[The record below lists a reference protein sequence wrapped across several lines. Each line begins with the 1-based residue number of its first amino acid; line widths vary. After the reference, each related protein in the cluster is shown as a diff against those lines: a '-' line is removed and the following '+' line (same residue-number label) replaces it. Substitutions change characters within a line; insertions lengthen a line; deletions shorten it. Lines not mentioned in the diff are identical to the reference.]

1 MKKIIFKILI
11 LIMISIIISC
21 SNENSGTKKENI
33 QLSENE
39 KLQVNENSGTKKENI
54 QLSENEKLQVFDMR
68 YLTSSNENTG
78 TKKENIQLSENE
90 KLQVLD
96 IRYLTSEN
104 ERLEIFD
111 IRYLTSENGEYL
123 NVLLKENS
131 KSVFVDYIFY
141 TNQSIDAFT
150 FDTEINEGYISAD
163 YIEGNLSDSGFS
175 GKIYNREVNF
185 VNSKS
190 PLSGAK
196 VVRYSF
202 TNVSTTNASEEDKK
216 IFEYYSSIFLFNNDK
231 KSAIIDKI
239 NLDINS
245 EITNAKLD
253 INKLSDIKNILS
265 NNMLLFYNDW
275 RPGEGEYGYNY
286 YSISEYGI
294 DYLSEKIASINEY
307 FYEYTGGAHGVHGK
321 IYKVYSLSNGE
332 RLKIEDILI
341 DVNNL
346 DLINKV
352 KEKLLSN
359 ADEESYFNLD
369 ALSLQENNFYITSK
383 GLTFTWGIYEIAP
396 YATGDS
402 EVLFSIDEIMPY
414 LKDEYKN
421 IFE

>member
-39 KLQVNENSGTKKENI
+39 RLEINENTGTKKENI

-68 YLTSSNENTG
+68 YLTS
-78 TKKENIQLSENE
+78 
-90 KLQVLD
+90 
-96 IRYLTSEN
+96 
-104 ERLEIFD
+104 
-111 IRYLTSENGEYL
+111 ENGEYL
-123 NVLLKENS
+123 YLNVILEENS
-131 KSVFVDYIFY
+131 KSVFVDYVFY
-141 TNQSIDAFT
+141 ENQSINAFI

-202 TNVSTTNASEEDKK
+202 TNVSPTNASEEDKK
-216 IFEYYSSIFLFNNDK
+216 IFEYSSSIFLFNNDK

-265 NNMLLFYNDW
+265 NNMLPFYNDW
-275 RPGEGEYGYNY
+275 RPGEGEYGFNY
-286 YSISEYGI
+286 DSISEYGI

-402 EVLFSIDEIMPY
+402 EVLFLVDEIMPY
-414 LKDEYKN
+414 LKDEYKS

>member
-21 SNENSGTKKENI
+21 SNENT
-33 QLSENE
+33 
-39 KLQVNENSGTKKENI
+39 GTKKENI

-68 YLTSSNENTG
+68 YLTS
-78 TKKENIQLSENE
+78 
-90 KLQVLD
+90 
-96 IRYLTSEN
+96 
-104 ERLEIFD
+104 
-111 IRYLTSENGEYL
+111 ENGEYL
-123 NVLLKENS
+123 NILLKENS

-141 TNQSIDAFT
+141 TNQSINALIKDI
-150 FDTEINEGYISAD
+150 FDTEINEGYIGTN
-163 YIEGNLSDSGFS
+163 YIEGNLSDSGFN
-175 GKIYNREVNF
+175 GKIYDREVNF
-185 VNSKS
+185 VNAKS
-190 PLSGAK
+190 PLSDAK
-196 VVRYSF
+196 IVRYSF
-202 TNVSTTNASEEDKK
+202 TNVSPTNASEEDKK
-216 IFEYYSSIFLFNNDK
+216 IFEYSSSIFLFNNDK

-245 EITNAKLD
+245 EITSEKLY

-265 NNMLLFYNDW
+265 NNMLPFYNDW
-275 RPGEGEYGYNY
+275 PPCEGEYGYNY

-294 DYLSEKIASINEY
+294 DYLSEKIASINNY
-307 FYEYTGGAHGVHGK
+307 FYEYTGGAHGLHGK

-341 DVNNL
+341 DVNDL

-369 ALSLQENNFYITSK
+369 GLSLQENNFYITSK

-414 LKDEYKN
+414 LKDEYKS

>member
-1 MKKIIFKILI
+1 MKKIIFKIII

-68 YLTSSNENTG
+68 YLTS
-78 TKKENIQLSENE
+78 
-90 KLQVLD
+90 
-96 IRYLTSEN
+96 
-104 ERLEIFD
+104 
-111 IRYLTSENGEYL
+111 ENGEYL
-123 NVLLKENS
+123 YLNVILEENS
-131 KSVFVDYIFY
+131 KSVFVDYVFY
-141 TNQSIDAFT
+141 ENQSINAFI

-202 TNVSTTNASEEDKK
+202 TNVSTTNASEEDIKT
-216 IFEYYSSIFLFNNDK
+216 FEYSSSIFLFNNDS

-265 NNMLLFYNDW
+265 NNMLPFYNDW
-275 RPGEGEYGYNY
+275 WPSEGEYGFNY

-352 KEKLLSN
+352 KEKLLSI

-414 LKDEYKN
+414 LKDEYKS

>member
-39 KLQVNENSGTKKENI
+39 RLEINENTGTKKENI

-68 YLTSSNENTG
+68 YLTS
-78 TKKENIQLSENE
+78 
-90 KLQVLD
+90 
-96 IRYLTSEN
+96 
-104 ERLEIFD
+104 
-111 IRYLTSENGEYL
+111 ENGEYL
-123 NVLLKENS
+123 YLNVILEENS

-141 TNQSIDAFT
+141 TNQSINAFI
-150 FDTEINEGYISAD
+150 FDTEINEGYISAED
-163 YIEGNLSDSGFS
+163 IGDYGTNYIEGNLSDAGFN
-175 GKIYNREVNF
+175 GKIYDREVNF
-185 VNSKS
+185 VNAKS
-190 PLSGAK
+190 PLSDAK
-196 VVRYSF
+196 IVRYTY

-245 EITNAKLD
+245 EITSEKLD

-265 NNMLLFYNDW
+265 NNMLPFYNDW

-352 KEKLLSN
+352 KEKLLSI

-414 LKDEYKN
+414 LKDEYKS

>member
-39 KLQVNENSGTKKENI
+39 KLEINENTGTKKENI

-68 YLTSSNENTG
+68 YLTS
-78 TKKENIQLSENE
+78 
-90 KLQVLD
+90 
-96 IRYLTSEN
+96 
-104 ERLEIFD
+104 
-111 IRYLTSENGEYL
+111 ENGEYL
-123 NVLLKENS
+123 NILLKENS

-163 YIEGNLSDSGFS
+163 YIEGNLSDSGFN
-175 GKIYNREVNF
+175 GKIKGREVNF
-185 VNSKS
+185 VNAKS
-190 PLSGAK
+190 PLSDAK
-196 VVRYSF
+196 IVRYSF
-202 TNVSTTNASEEDKK
+202 TNVSPTNASEEDIKT
-216 IFEYYSSIFLFNNDK
+216 FEYYSSIFLFNNDS

-245 EITNAKLD
+245 EITDAKLD

-265 NNMLLFYNDW
+265 NNMLPFYNDW
-275 RPGEGEYGYNY
+275 RPGEDEYGYNY

-294 DYLSEKIASINEY
+294 DYLSEKIASINNY
-307 FYEYTGGAHGVHGK
+307 FYEYEGGAHGLHGK

-352 KEKLLSN
+352 KEKLLSI

>member
-1 MKKIIFKILI
+1 MKKIIFKIII
-11 LIMISIIISC
+11 LMTISIIISC

-39 KLQVNENSGTKKENI
+39 RLEINENTGTKKENI

-68 YLTSSNENTG
+68 YLTS
-78 TKKENIQLSENE
+78 
-90 KLQVLD
+90 
-96 IRYLTSEN
+96 
-104 ERLEIFD
+104 
-111 IRYLTSENGEYL
+111 ENGEYL
-123 NVLLKENS
+123 YLNVILEENS
-131 KSVFVDYIFY
+131 KSVFVDYVFY

-190 PLSGAK
+190 PLSDAK
-196 VVRYSF
+196 IVRYTY
-202 TNVSTTNASEEDKK
+202 TNISTTNASEEDKK

-245 EITNAKLD
+245 EITSEKLD

-265 NNMLLFYNDW
+265 NNMLPFYNDW
-275 RPGEGEYGYNY
+275 WPSEGEYGFNY

-369 ALSLQENNFYITSK
+369 GLSLQENNFYITSK

>member
-21 SNENSGTKKENI
+21 SNEN
-33 QLSENE
+33 
-39 KLQVNENSGTKKENI
+39 VGTKKENI

-68 YLTSSNENTG
+68 YLTS
-78 TKKENIQLSENE
+78 
-90 KLQVLD
+90 
-96 IRYLTSEN
+96 
-104 ERLEIFD
+104 
-111 IRYLTSENGEYL
+111 ENGEYL
-123 NVLLKENS
+123 YLNVILEENS
-131 KSVFVDYIFY
+131 KSVFVDYVFY

-190 PLSGAK
+190 PLSDAK
-196 VVRYSF
+196 IVRYTY
-202 TNVSTTNASEEDKK
+202 TNISTTNASEEDKK

-265 NNMLLFYNDW
+265 NNMLPFYNDW
-275 RPGEGEYGYNY
+275 RPGEGEYGFNY

-294 DYLSEKIASINEY
+294 DYLSEKIASINNY
-307 FYEYTGGAHGVHGK
+307 FYEYEGGAHGLHGK

-341 DVNNL
+341 DVNDL

-352 KEKLLSN
+352 KEKLLSI

-414 LKDEYKN
+414 LKDEYKS

>member
-11 LIMISIIISC
+11 LMTISIIISC

-39 KLQVNENSGTKKENI
+39 RLEINENTGTKKENI

-68 YLTSSNENTG
+68 YLTS
-78 TKKENIQLSENE
+78 
-90 KLQVLD
+90 
-96 IRYLTSEN
+96 
-104 ERLEIFD
+104 
-111 IRYLTSENGEYL
+111 ENGEYL
-123 NVLLKENS
+123 YLNVILEENS
-131 KSVFVDYIFY
+131 KSVFVDYVFY
-141 TNQSIDAFT
+141 ENQSINAFI

-190 PLSGAK
+190 PLSDAK
-196 VVRYSF
+196 IVRYTY
-202 TNVSTTNASEEDKK
+202 TNISTTNASEEDIKT
-216 IFEYYSSIFLFNNDK
+216 FEYYSSIFLFNNDK

-265 NNMLLFYNDW
+265 NNMLPFYNDW

-307 FYEYTGGAHGVHGK
+307 FYEYTGGAHGLHGK

-352 KEKLLSN
+352 KEKLLSI

-414 LKDEYKN
+414 LRDEYKS

>member
-54 QLSENEKLQVFDMR
+54 QLSENE
-68 YLTSSNENTG
+68 
-78 TKKENIQLSENE
+78 
-90 KLQVLD
+90 
-96 IRYLTSEN
+96 
-104 ERLEIFD
+104 RLEIFD

-141 TNQSIDAFT
+141 ENQSINTFI
-150 FDTEINEGYISAD
+150 FDTEINEGYIGD
-163 YIEGNLSDSGFS
+163 YGTNYIAGNLSDAGFS
-175 GKIYNREVNF
+175 GKIKGREVNF
-185 VNSKS
+185 VNAKS
-190 PLSGAK
+190 PLSDAK
-196 VVRYSF
+196 IVRYTY
-202 TNVSTTNASEEDKK
+202 TNISTTNASEEDIKT
-216 IFEYYSSIFLFNNDK
+216 FEYYSSIFLFNNDS

-265 NNMLLFYNDW
+265 NNMLPFYNDW
-275 RPGEGEYGYNY
+275 RPGEDEYGYNY

-307 FYEYTGGAHGVHGK
+307 FYEYTGGAHGLHGK

-341 DVNNL
+341 DVNDL

-414 LKDEYKN
+414 LKDEYKS

>member
-1 MKKIIFKILI
+1 MKKIIFKIII
-11 LIMISIIISC
+11 LMTISIIISC

-39 KLQVNENSGTKKENI
+39 RLEINENSGTKKENI
-54 QLSENEKLQVFDMR
+54 QL
-68 YLTSSNENTG
+68 
-78 TKKENIQLSENE
+78 
-90 KLQVLD
+90 
-96 IRYLTSEN
+96 SEN

-141 TNQSIDAFT
+141 ENQSINTFI
-150 FDTEINEGYISAD
+150 FDTEINEGYIGD
-163 YIEGNLSDSGFS
+163 YGTNYIAGNLSDAGFS
-175 GKIYNREVNF
+175 GKIKGREVNF
-185 VNSKS
+185 VNAKS
-190 PLSGAK
+190 PLSDAK
-196 VVRYSF
+196 IVRYTY
-202 TNVSTTNASEEDKK
+202 TNISTTNASEEDIKT
-216 IFEYYSSIFLFNNDK
+216 FEYYSSIFLFNNDS

-245 EITNAKLD
+245 EITDAKLD

-265 NNMLLFYNDW
+265 NNMLPFYNDW
-275 RPGEGEYGYNY
+275 WPGEDEYGYNY

-307 FYEYTGGAHGVHGK
+307 FYEYTGGAHGLHGK

-352 KEKLLSN
+352 KEKLLSI

-369 ALSLQENNFYITSK
+369 GLSLQENNFYITSK

-414 LKDEYKN
+414 LKDEYKS

>member
-1 MKKIIFKILI
+1 MIKTIFKILI
-11 LIMISIIISC
+11 LITISIMISC
-21 SNENSGTKKENI
+21 SNENSEVR
-33 QLSENE
+33 LSENE
-39 KLQVNENSGTKKENI
+39 KLQV
-54 QLSENEKLQVFDMR
+54 
-68 YLTSSNENTG
+68 
-78 TKKENIQLSENE
+78 
-90 KLQVLD
+90 
-96 IRYLTSEN
+96 
-104 ERLEIFD
+104 FD

-123 NVLLKENS
+123 NILLKENS

-150 FDTEINEGYISAD
+150 FDTEINEGYIKAEAIAID
-163 YIEGNLSDSGFS
+163 DYGTNYIEGNLSDAGFN
-175 GKIYNREVNF
+175 GKIEGREVNF
-185 VNSKS
+185 VSAKS
-190 PLSGAK
+190 PFSGAK
-196 VVRYSF
+196 VVRYSY
-202 TNVSTTNASEEDKK
+202 TVSPTNASEEDIKT
-216 IFEYYSSIFLFNNDK
+216 FEYDSSIFLFNNDK

-245 EITNAKLD
+245 EITSEKLD

-275 RPGEGEYGYNY
+275 AGEGEYGYNY

-294 DYLSEKIASINEY
+294 DYLSEKIASINKY

-352 KEKLLSN
+352 KEKLLSI

-369 ALSLQENNFYITSK
+369 ELSLQENNFYITSK

-396 YATGDS
+396 YVMGDS

-414 LKDEYKN
+414 LKDEYKK

>member
-39 KLQVNENSGTKKENI
+39 RLEINENTGTKKENI

-68 YLTSSNENTG
+68 YLTS
-78 TKKENIQLSENE
+78 
-90 KLQVLD
+90 
-96 IRYLTSEN
+96 
-104 ERLEIFD
+104 
-111 IRYLTSENGEYL
+111 ENGEYL
-123 NVLLKENS
+123 NVILEENS

-141 TNQSIDAFT
+141 ENQSINTFI
-150 FDTEINEGYISAD
+150 FDTEINEGYIGD
-163 YIEGNLSDSGFS
+163 YGTNYIAGNLSDAGFS
-175 GKIYNREVNF
+175 GKIKGREVNF
-185 VNSKS
+185 VNAKS

-196 VVRYSF
+196 VVRYTY
-202 TNVSTTNASEEDKK
+202 TNISTTSASEEDKK
-216 IFEYYSSIFLFNNDK
+216 IFEYSSSIFLFNNDK

-265 NNMLLFYNDW
+265 NNMLPFYNDW

-307 FYEYTGGAHGVHGK
+307 FYEYTGGAHGLHGK

-352 KEKLLSN
+352 KEKLLSI

-369 ALSLQENNFYITSK
+369 GLSLQENNFYITSK

-402 EVLFSIDEIMPY
+402 EVLFLVDEIMPY
-414 LKDEYKN
+414 LKDEYKS

>member
-1 MKKIIFKILI
+1 MKKIIFKIII
-11 LIMISIIISC
+11 LMTISIIISC
-21 SNENSGTKKENI
+21 SNENVGTKKENI

-39 KLQVNENSGTKKENI
+39 RLEINENSGTKKENI

-68 YLTSSNENTG
+68 YLTSSNENSG

-90 KLQVLD
+90 KLQV
-96 IRYLTSEN
+96 
-104 ERLEIFD
+104 FD
-111 IRYLTSENGEYL
+111 MRYLTSENGEYL
-123 NVLLKENS
+123 NILLKENS

-141 TNQSIDAFT
+141 ENQSINTFI
-150 FDTEINEGYISAD
+150 FDTEINEGYISDEAVN
-163 YIEGNLSDSGFS
+163 YNKTTIEGNLSDAGFS
-175 GKIYNREVNF
+175 GKIKGREVNF
-185 VNSKS
+185 VNAKS

-196 VVRYSF
+196 VVRYTY
-202 TNVSTTNASEEDKK
+202 TNISTTNASEED
-216 IFEYYSSIFLFNNDK
+216 ITTFEYSSSIFLFNNDK

-265 NNMLLFYNDW
+265 NNMLPFYNDW
-275 RPGEGEYGYNY
+275 WPSEGEYGYNY

-369 ALSLQENNFYITSK
+369 GLSLQENNFYITSK

-402 EVLFSIDEIMPY
+402 KVLFSIDEIMPY

>member
-11 LIMISIIISC
+11 LMTISIIISC

-39 KLQVNENSGTKKENI
+39 
-54 QLSENEKLQVFDMR
+54 
-68 YLTSSNENTG
+68 
-78 TKKENIQLSENE
+78 
-90 KLQVLD
+90 
-96 IRYLTSEN
+96 
-104 ERLEIFD
+104 RLEIFD

-123 NVLLKENS
+123 NILLKENS

-150 FDTEINEGYISAD
+150 FDTEINEGYIKAEAID
-163 YIEGNLSDSGFS
+163 DYGTNYIEGNLSDAGFN
-175 GKIYNREVNF
+175 GKIEGREVNF
-185 VNSKS
+185 VSAKS
-190 PLSGAK
+190 PLSEAK
-196 VVRYSF
+196 IVRYSY
-202 TNVSTTNASEEDKK
+202 TVSPTNASEEDIKT
-216 IFEYYSSIFLFNNDK
+216 FEYYSSIFLFNNDS

-245 EITNAKLD
+245 EITSKKLY

-265 NNMLLFYNDW
+265 NDMLWFYNEW
-275 RPGEGEYGYNY
+275 SGEYMSHY

-294 DYLSEKIASINEY
+294 DYLSEKIASINKY

-341 DVNNL
+341 DVNDL

-352 KEKLLSN
+352 KEKLLSM
-359 ADEESYFNLD
+359 ADEESYFDLD
-369 ALSLQENNFYITSK
+369 ELSLQENNFYITSK

-396 YATGDS
+396 YVMGDS

-414 LKDEYKN
+414 LKDEYKS

>member
-1 MKKIIFKILI
+1 MKKIIFKIII
-11 LIMISIIISC
+11 LMTISIIISC
-21 SNENSGTKKENI
+21 SNENVGTKKENI

-39 KLQVNENSGTKKENI
+39 RLEINENSGTKKENI

-68 YLTSSNENTG
+68 YLTS
-78 TKKENIQLSENE
+78 
-90 KLQVLD
+90 
-96 IRYLTSEN
+96 
-104 ERLEIFD
+104 
-111 IRYLTSENGEYL
+111 ENGEYL
-123 NVLLKENS
+123 NVILEENS

-141 TNQSIDAFT
+141 ENQSINAFI

-190 PLSGAK
+190 PLSDAK
-196 VVRYSF
+196 IVRYTY
-202 TNVSTTNASEEDKK
+202 TNISTTNASEEDKK

-245 EITNAKLD
+245 EITSEKLD

-265 NNMLLFYNDW
+265 NNMLPFYNDW

-294 DYLSEKIASINEY
+294 DYLSEKIASINKY
-307 FYEYTGGAHGVHGK
+307 FYEYEGGAHGVHGK

-352 KEKLLSN
+352 KEKLLSI

-369 ALSLQENNFYITSK
+369 ELSLQENNFYITSK

>member
-1 MKKIIFKILI
+1 MKKIIFKIII
-11 LIMISIIISC
+11 LMTISIIISC
-21 SNENSGTKKENI
+21 SNENAGTKKENIQLSENERLEIFDSNENSGTKKENI

-39 KLQVNENSGTKKENI
+39 RLEIFDSNENSGTKKENI

-68 YLTSSNENTG
+68 YLTS
-78 TKKENIQLSENE
+78 
-90 KLQVLD
+90 
-96 IRYLTSEN
+96 
-104 ERLEIFD
+104 
-111 IRYLTSENGEYL
+111 ENGEYL
-123 NVLLKENS
+123 NILLKENS
-131 KSVFVDYIFY
+131 KSVFVDYVFY
-141 TNQSIDAFT
+141 ENQSINTFI

-190 PLSGAK
+190 PLSDAK
-196 VVRYSF
+196 IVRYTY
-202 TNVSTTNASEEDKK
+202 TNISTTNASEEDKK
-216 IFEYYSSIFLFNNDK
+216 IFEYYSSIFLFNNDS

-245 EITNAKLD
+245 EITSEKLY

-275 RPGEGEYGYNY
+275 WPSEGEYGFNY

-294 DYLSEKIASINEY
+294 DYLSEKIASINNY

-352 KEKLLSN
+352 KEKLLSI

-369 ALSLQENNFYITSK
+369 GLSLQENNFYITSK

-396 YATGDS
+396 YVMGDS
-402 EVLFSIDEIMPY
+402 EVLFLVDEIMPY
-414 LKDEYKN
+414 LKDEYKS

>member
-1 MKKIIFKILI
+1 MKKIIFKIII
-11 LIMISIIISC
+11 LIMISIMISC
-21 SNENSGTKKENI
+21 SNEN
-33 QLSENE
+33 L
-39 KLQVNENSGTKKENI
+39 GTKKENI
-54 QLSENEKLQVFDMR
+54 QLSENEKLQVFD
-68 YLTSSNENTG
+68 
-78 TKKENIQLSENE
+78 
-90 KLQVLD
+90 
-96 IRYLTSEN
+96 IRYLTA
-104 ERLEIFD
+104 D
-111 IRYLTSENGEYL
+111 NGEYL
-123 NVLLKENS
+123 NILLKENS

-141 TNQSIDAFT
+141 ENQSINALI
-150 FDTEINEGYISAD
+150 FDTEINEGYISAEAVN
-163 YIEGNLSDSGFS
+163 YNETTIEGNLSDSGFS
-175 GKIYNREVNF
+175 GKIDDREVNF

-202 TNVSTTNASEEDKK
+202 TNVSPTNASEEDKK
-216 IFEYYSSIFLFNNDK
+216 IFEYSSSIFLFNNDK

-245 EITNAKLD
+245 EITSEKLD

-275 RPGEGEYGYNY
+275 AGEGEYGYNY

-294 DYLSEKIASINEY
+294 DYLSEKIASINKY

-352 KEKLLSN
+352 KEKLLSM
-359 ADEESYFNLD
+359 ADEESYFDLD
-369 ALSLQENNFYITSK
+369 ELSLQENNFYITSK
-383 GLTFTWGIYEIAP
+383 GLIFTWGIYEIAP
-396 YATGDS
+396 YAMGDS

-414 LKDEYKN
+414 LKDEYKS

>member
-11 LIMISIIISC
+11 LMTISIIISC

-39 KLQVNENSGTKKENI
+39 KLQV
-54 QLSENEKLQVFDMR
+54 FDM
-68 YLTSSNENTG
+68 
-78 TKKENIQLSENE
+78 
-90 KLQVLD
+90 
-96 IRYLTSEN
+96 
-104 ERLEIFD
+104 
-111 IRYLTSENGEYL
+111 RYLTSENGEYL
-123 NVLLKENS
+123 NILLKENS

-141 TNQSIDAFT
+141 ENQSINAFI

-175 GKIYNREVNF
+175 GKIYDDREVNF
-185 VNSKS
+185 VNAKS
-190 PLSGAK
+190 PLSDAK
-196 VVRYSF
+196 IVRYTY
-202 TNVSTTNASEEDKK
+202 TNISTTNASEEDIKT
-216 IFEYYSSIFLFNNDK
+216 FEYYSSIFLFNNDS

-265 NNMLLFYNDW
+265 NNMLLFYNEW
-275 RPGEGEYGYNY
+275 AGEGEYVYNY
-286 YSISEYGI
+286 DSISEYGI

-369 ALSLQENNFYITSK
+369 GLSLQENNFYITSK

-402 EVLFSIDEIMPY
+402 KVLFSIDEIMPY
-414 LKDEYKN
+414 LKDEYKS

>member
-11 LIMISIIISC
+11 LIAISIMISC

-68 YLTSSNENTG
+68 YLTS
-78 TKKENIQLSENE
+78 
-90 KLQVLD
+90 
-96 IRYLTSEN
+96 
-104 ERLEIFD
+104 
-111 IRYLTSENGEYL
+111 ENGEYL

-150 FDTEINEGYISAD
+150 FDTEINEGYISAEAVN
-163 YIEGNLSDSGFS
+163 YNKTTIEGNLSDSGFS
-175 GKIYNREVNF
+175 GKIYDREVNF
-185 VNSKS
+185 VNAKS
-190 PLSGAK
+190 PLSDAK
-196 VVRYSF
+196 IVRYTY
-202 TNVSTTNASEEDKK
+202 TNVSPTNASEEDKK

-245 EITNAKLD
+245 EITSKKLY

-275 RPGEGEYGYNY
+275 RPGEGEYGFNY

-341 DVNNL
+341 DVNDL
-346 DLINKV
+346 DLLNKV
-352 KEKLLSN
+352 KEKLLSI

-414 LKDEYKN
+414 LKDEYKS

>member
-11 LIMISIIISC
+11 LMTISIIISC
-21 SNENSGTKKENI
+21 
-33 QLSENE
+33 
-39 KLQVNENSGTKKENI
+39 
-54 QLSENEKLQVFDMR
+54 
-68 YLTSSNENTG
+68 SNENTG

-90 KLQVLD
+90 RLEINENTGTKKENIQL
-96 IRYLTSEN
+96 SEN

-123 NVLLKENS
+123 NILLKENS

-141 TNQSIDAFT
+141 ENQSINTFI
-150 FDTEINEGYISAD
+150 FDTEINEGYISDEAVN
-163 YIEGNLSDSGFS
+163 YNKTTIEGNLSDAGFS
-175 GKIYNREVNF
+175 GKIKGREVNF
-185 VNSKS
+185 VNAKS

-196 VVRYSF
+196 VVRYTY
-202 TNVSTTNASEEDKK
+202 TNISTTNASEED
-216 IFEYYSSIFLFNNDK
+216 ITTFEYSSSIFLFNNDS

-245 EITNAKLD
+245 EITDAKLD

-265 NNMLLFYNDW
+265 NNMLPFYNDW

-369 ALSLQENNFYITSK
+369 GLSLQENNFYITSK

-402 EVLFSIDEIMPY
+402 KVLFSIDEIMPY
-414 LKDEYKN
+414 LKDEYKS

>member
-1 MKKIIFKILI
+1 MKKIIFKIII
-11 LIMISIIISC
+11 LMTISIIISC

-39 KLQVNENSGTKKENI
+39 RLEI
-54 QLSENEKLQVFDMR
+54 
-68 YLTSSNENTG
+68 NENTG
-78 TKKENIQLSENE
+78 TKKENIQL
-90 KLQVLD
+90 
-96 IRYLTSEN
+96 SEN

-141 TNQSIDAFT
+141 ENQSINTFI
-150 FDTEINEGYISAD
+150 FDTEINEGYIGD
-163 YIEGNLSDSGFS
+163 YGTNYIAGNLSDAGFS
-175 GKIYNREVNF
+175 GKIKGREVNF
-185 VNSKS
+185 VNAKS
-190 PLSGAK
+190 PLSDAK
-196 VVRYSF
+196 IVRYTY
-202 TNVSTTNASEEDKK
+202 TNISTTNASEEDIKT
-216 IFEYYSSIFLFNNDK
+216 FEYYSSIFLFNNDS

-265 NNMLLFYNDW
+265 NNMLPFYNDW
-275 RPGEGEYGYNY
+275 RPGEDEYGYNY

-294 DYLSEKIASINEY
+294 DYLSEKIASINKY
-307 FYEYTGGAHGVHGK
+307 FYEYTGGAHGVHEK

-352 KEKLLSN
+352 KEKLLSI

-414 LKDEYKN
+414 LKDEYKS

>member
-1 MKKIIFKILI
+1 MKKIIFKIII
-11 LIMISIIISC
+11 LMTISIIISF
-21 SNENSGTKKENI
+21 SNENA
-33 QLSENE
+33 
-39 KLQVNENSGTKKENI
+39 GTKKENI

-68 YLTSSNENTG
+68 YLTS
-78 TKKENIQLSENE
+78 
-90 KLQVLD
+90 
-96 IRYLTSEN
+96 
-104 ERLEIFD
+104 
-111 IRYLTSENGEYL
+111 ENGEYL
-123 NVLLKENS
+123 NVILEENS

-141 TNQSIDAFT
+141 TNQSINALIKDI
-150 FDTEINEGYISAD
+150 FDTEINEGYIGTN

-175 GKIYNREVNF
+175 GKIKGREVNF

-190 PLSGAK
+190 PLSDAK
-196 VVRYSF
+196 IVRYTY
-202 TNVSTTNASEEDKK
+202 TNISTTNASEEDKK
-216 IFEYYSSIFLFNNDK
+216 IFEYYSSIFLFNNDS

-245 EITNAKLD
+245 EITSEKLY

-275 RPGEGEYGYNY
+275 WPSEGEYGFNY

-294 DYLSEKIASINEY
+294 DYLSEKIASINKY
-307 FYEYTGGAHGVHGK
+307 FYEYEGGAHGVHGK

-341 DVNNL
+341 DVNDL

-352 KEKLLSN
+352 KEKLLSI

-369 ALSLQENNFYITSK
+369 GLSLQENNFYITSK

>member
-11 LIMISIIISC
+11 LIAISIIISC

-39 KLQVNENSGTKKENI
+39 KLQV
-54 QLSENEKLQVFDMR
+54 FDM
-68 YLTSSNENTG
+68 
-78 TKKENIQLSENE
+78 
-90 KLQVLD
+90 
-96 IRYLTSEN
+96 
-104 ERLEIFD
+104 
-111 IRYLTSENGEYL
+111 RYLTSENGEYL
-123 NVLLKENS
+123 NILLKENS

-141 TNQSIDAFT
+141 ENQSINTFI
-150 FDTEINEGYISAD
+150 FDTEINEGYIGD
-163 YIEGNLSDSGFS
+163 YGTNYIAGNLSDAGFS
-175 GKIYNREVNF
+175 GKIKGREVNF
-185 VNSKS
+185 VNAKS

-196 VVRYSF
+196 VVRYTY
-202 TNVSTTNASEEDKK
+202 TNISTTNASEED
-216 IFEYYSSIFLFNNDK
+216 ITTFEYYSSIFLFNNDS

-275 RPGEGEYGYNY
+275 WPSEGEYGFNY

-294 DYLSEKIASINEY
+294 DYLSEKIASINKY
-307 FYEYTGGAHGVHGK
+307 FYEYTGGAHGLHGK

-369 ALSLQENNFYITSK
+369 GLSLQENNFYITSK

-414 LKDEYKN
+414 LKDEYKS

>member
-11 LIMISIIISC
+11 LMTISIIISC
-21 SNENSGTKKENI
+21 SSENSGTKKENI

-39 KLQVNENSGTKKENI
+39 RLEINENSGTKKENI

-68 YLTSSNENTG
+68 YLTS
-78 TKKENIQLSENE
+78 
-90 KLQVLD
+90 
-96 IRYLTSEN
+96 
-104 ERLEIFD
+104 
-111 IRYLTSENGEYL
+111 ENGEYL
-123 NVLLKENS
+123 YLNIILEENS
-131 KSVFVDYIFY
+131 KSVFVDYVFY
-141 TNQSIDAFT
+141 ENQSINAFI

-185 VNSKS
+185 VNAKS
-190 PLSGAK
+190 PLSEAK
-196 VVRYSF
+196 IVRYSY
-202 TNVSTTNASEEDKK
+202 TNVSPTNASEEDIKT
-216 IFEYYSSIFLFNNDK
+216 FEYYSSIFLFNNDK

-245 EITNAKLD
+245 EITSEKLD

-265 NNMLLFYNDW
+265 NNMLPFYNDW
-275 RPGEGEYGYNY
+275 WPSEGEYGFNY

-341 DVNNL
+341 DVNDL

-352 KEKLLSN
+352 KEKLLSI

-369 ALSLQENNFYITSK
+369 GLSLQENNFYITSK

-396 YATGDS
+396 YAMGDS
-402 EVLFSIDEIMPY
+402 EVLFSIDEILPY
-414 LKDEYKN
+414 LKDEYKK

>member
-39 KLQVNENSGTKKENI
+39 RLEINENTGTKKENI

-68 YLTSSNENTG
+68 YLTS
-78 TKKENIQLSENE
+78 
-90 KLQVLD
+90 
-96 IRYLTSEN
+96 
-104 ERLEIFD
+104 
-111 IRYLTSENGEYL
+111 ENGEYL
-123 NVLLKENS
+123 YLNVILEENS
-131 KSVFVDYIFY
+131 KSVFVDYVFY

-190 PLSGAK
+190 PLSDAK
-196 VVRYSF
+196 IVRYTY
-202 TNVSTTNASEEDKK
+202 TNISTTNASEEDKK

-245 EITNAKLD
+245 EITSEKLD

-265 NNMLLFYNDW
+265 NNMLPFYNDW
-275 RPGEGEYGYNY
+275 RPGEDEYGYNY

-294 DYLSEKIASINEY
+294 DYLSEKIVSINEY
-307 FYEYTGGAHGVHGK
+307 FYEYTGGAHGLHGK

-369 ALSLQENNFYITSK
+369 GLSLQENNFYITSK

>member
-11 LIMISIIISC
+11 LMTISIIISC

-54 QLSENEKLQVFDMR
+54 QLSENEKSQVFDMR
-68 YLTSSNENTG
+68 YLTS
-78 TKKENIQLSENE
+78 ENE
-90 KLQVLD
+90 KLQV
-96 IRYLTSEN
+96 
-104 ERLEIFD
+104 FD
-111 IRYLTSENGEYL
+111 MRYLTSENGEYL

-141 TNQSIDAFT
+141 TNQSINALIKDI
-150 FDTEINEGYISAD
+150 FDTEINEGYIGD
-163 YIEGNLSDSGFS
+163 YGTNYIAGNLSDAGFS
-175 GKIYNREVNF
+175 GKIKGREVNF
-185 VNSKS
+185 VNAKS

-196 VVRYSF
+196 VVRYTY
-202 TNVSTTNASEEDKK
+202 TNISTTNASEED
-216 IFEYYSSIFLFNNDK
+216 ITTFEYSSSIFLFNNDK

-245 EITNAKLD
+245 EITDAKLD

-265 NNMLLFYNDW
+265 NNMLPFYNDW

-294 DYLSEKIASINEY
+294 DYLSEKIASINKY
-307 FYEYTGGAHGVHGK
+307 FYEYTGGAHGLHGK

-341 DVNNL
+341 DVNDL

-352 KEKLLSN
+352 KEKLLSI

-369 ALSLQENNFYITSK
+369 GLSLQENNFYITSK